1 MQVLGLPLPSTY
13 SSQEEH
19 WYSRLHS
26 DSSFHPKLRAFQG
39 VRLYTESAPT
49 PTTFPYG
56 EAHACSFPHFG
67 YDAQGDKTIS
77 FTVLIQREC
86 SFTETHPWVMK
97 CGVNIPTHTYT
108 DCNIVDRLCD
118 KGFNANE
125 ILKFLQEKRFDEK
138 MGNYLLLK
146 EQACKEIEHESTSP
160 AKPEDPCP
168 TPPSPTAQTATSAL
182 PLKGRAREPTF
193 GLP

>member
-1 MQVLGLPLPSTY
+1 MTFKRSVYMQVLGLPLPSTY

-125 ILKFLQEKRFDEK
+125 ILKFLQEKK
-138 MGNYLLLK
+138 V
-146 EQACKEIEHESTSP
+146 
-160 AKPEDPCP
+160 
-168 TPPSPTAQTATSAL
+168 
-182 PLKGRAREPTF
+182 
-193 GLP
+193 

>member
-1 MQVLGLPLPSTY
+1 MIQVLRVPCDLQEVSIYASPGPPSPFYILLSGRTLV
-13 SSQEEH
+13 QPD
-19 WYSRLHS
+19 SRIHS

-125 ILKFLQEKRFDEK
+125 ILKFLQEKK
-138 MGNYLLLK
+138 V
-146 EQACKEIEHESTSP
+146 
-160 AKPEDPCP
+160 
-168 TPPSPTAQTATSAL
+168 
-182 PLKGRAREPTF
+182 
-193 GLP
+193 